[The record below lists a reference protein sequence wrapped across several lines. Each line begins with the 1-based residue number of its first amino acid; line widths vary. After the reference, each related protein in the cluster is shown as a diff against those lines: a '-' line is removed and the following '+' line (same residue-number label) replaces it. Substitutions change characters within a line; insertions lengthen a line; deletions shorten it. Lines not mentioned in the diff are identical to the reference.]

1 MDTRDEPPAENAV
14 WEWDNWPADT
24 LVLIACGTKKRPELS
39 TVERLYTGPLF
50 SAALSAAR
58 ALNEDR
64 YIRVLSAGHGFVALT
79 ERYAPY
85 DVTWAD
91 ERAISR
97 ERLARQASFLEKRL
111 DFSCVVSLMPA
122 EYARRARAALGE
134 SLAHP
139 FVDAME
145 GVRGIG
151 DMRHRLHLI
160 AQLVDDTPRTDPP
173 SDPSP
178 ALPPV
183 AGPGTP
189 AMTTTPRGV
198 GRATQPALWDTI
210 TVHCFA
216 CDHTVEDP
224 NPQQAHDAME
234 AHYRSVHAE
243 LIARMIGGVELRP
256 SNRHDP
262 RSRRRN
268 GPGEQVTADP
278 SLDYLADQAGL
289 HLDL

>member
-1 MDTRDEPPAENAV
+1 MDAPDERSAEDAAV

-24 LVLIACGTKKRPELS
+24 LVLIACGAKKRQEPS
-39 TVERLYTGPLF
+39 TVERLYTGSLF

-64 YIRVLSAGHGFVALT
+64 YIRVLSARHGFVALT
-79 ERYAPY
+79 DEYAPY
-85 DVTWAD
+85 DITWAD
-91 ERAISR
+91 QRAISR
-97 ERLARQASFLEKRL
+97 ERLARQAGLLEKTL

-122 EYARRARAALGE
+122 EYTRRARAALDD
-134 SLAHP
+134 SPARP

-160 AQLVDDTPRTDPP
+160 TQLVDDTPRTD
-173 SDPSP
+173 SRPSP
-178 ALPPV
+178 VLSSVTRPD
-183 AGPGTP
+183 TP
-189 AMTTTPRGV
+189 AMTTTPRGA

-224 NPQQAHDAME
+224 SPQQAHDAME

-243 LIARMIGGVELRP
+243 LIARMIGGVEPRP

-268 GPGEQVTADP
+268 APGEQVTADP
-278 SLDYLADQAGL
+278 SLDHLADQAGL